1 VNRKPQTFSRTV
13 NGKTTR
19 LYDPRTPDNRKR
31 AASEF
36 VGLLTWK
43 EQKNRNEYDQ
53 QQRLLMLLALIVLA
67 FGMFVLPILIGGE

>member
-31 AASEF
+31 AKHEF
-36 VGLLTWK
+36 GDAKPYRVSVADKFWDTRFAL
-43 EQKNRNEYDQ
+43 
-53 QQRLLMLLALIVLA
+53 LIVLA
-67 FGMFVLPILIGGE
+67 LYAGIGVLIALGVTK